1 MIKVFGYE
9 VLIGVIKELANSIT
23 EEEIFTDSINNTA
36 SKDESNEEKEHKLHR
51 VILLRS
57 WLLHFIGN
65 VHDYFM
71 TRVLQS
77 TQIGKF
83 FKLIQISIIG
93 AWLISQN
100 CWHRYSDTLQ
110 REFSMKA
117 ECSKLTFLKTS
128 GCKISLTQ
136 NL

>member
-83 FKLIQISIIG
+83 FKLI
-93 AWLISQN
+93 
-100 CWHRYSDTLQ
+100 
-110 REFSMKA
+110 
-117 ECSKLTFLKTS
+117 
-128 GCKISLTQ
+128 
-136 NL
+136 